1 TRSVTTLSAAQLE
14 RKRANGRELM
24 RAIRQ
29 RIKDHIEPLEKAV
42 SELRDSQDS
51 NEQIVAVTRQR
62 NRELEEENVFLRPD

>member
-1 TRSVTTLSAAQLE
+1 
-14 RKRANGRELM
+14 M